1 MANKTVYPYGTGG
14 QLPSSIGLVND
25 LVTGGVD
32 KALTAEQGKIIG
44 QMIGGV
50 AKNVVCTTKQANKG
64 VVASNGLTTFGDI
77 STVNN
82 RAVFGPVE
90 CAGYDYLTYSRVVQ
104 NASAARQY
112 GIVFFDEDDNPILGY
127 LHLNGSASNVSNTV
141 DIPDNAAYF
150 YNTTWGTAS
159 SDSYTL
165 VSKLK
170 FEAPENLVNDLG
182 VQFQLNTTVVATEK
196 ALNFFRLEDGGVYSC
211 TGGSGTSMDP
221 RITLDLT
228 GRDYSKRYKLTM
240 KYKYTG
246 SSTSVWCVYVTT
258 IRQSGNNGDVFSP
271 AYIPPGEGVLQAY
284 LEPYQ
289 NNNNFIVISSQH
301 AGTGQDLFLYGL
313 QIEEIASETQ
323 PVTYSGQKISLGYP
337 ISCKALKVRGGSQ
350 GSANYGDYYFTTDN
364 SYNIIV
370 RNIRT
375 GETLATVLIE
385 SEQRGFVSNP
395 HWNTI
400 NFGTLK
406 YDDGDYFPLLYCST
420 GYNDG
425 TNSGCIVYRIQMSE
439 SEGVYSF
446 TITHVQ
452 TLKFPGKDW
461 TEFITG
467 GDYLYVFNTVIPAVY
482 KFNFPTLSDG
492 SVVVL
497 DLNDAVE
504 TYVFPPKGFNASGQ
518 GCLYHQDKIYTVHG
532 MPNQSTRAL
541 TVMDLKTRTWAT
553 FLNLDDLGF
562 SNSEPE
568 GVFIWEGQLC
578 IAFKGLC
585 QMLFY

>member
-14 QLPSSIGLVND
+14 QLPSSIGLIND
-25 LVTGGVD
+25 LGTGGVD
-32 KALTAEQGKIIG
+32 KALTAEQGKVIG

-50 AKNVVCTTKQANKG
+50 TKTIVCTDKQANKG
-64 VVASNGLTTFGDI
+64 VAASNGLSSFGTI
-77 STVNN
+77 EGVNS
-82 RAVFGPVE
+82 RSVFGPVD
-90 CAGYDYLTYSRVVQ
+90 CSGFDYVIYDRIIQTTAVAQ
-104 NASAARQY
+104 KY
-112 GIVFFDEDDNPILGY
+112 GIVFYDENDTPICGY
-127 LHLNGSASNVSNTV
+127 GSLYGDSSSVSFTAEIPQDASYFYSTHWTSAGDSQTYVLVSNSK
-141 DIPDNAAYF
+141 IEKPD
-150 YNTTWGTAS
+150 
-159 SDSYTL
+159 
-165 VSKLK
+165 
-170 FEAPENLVNDLG
+170 PLVNVLG
-182 VQFQLNTTVVATEK
+182 AQIELDTPTIATEK
-196 ALNFFRLEDGGVYSC
+196 SLNFFRLKDGGVYSSAIS
-211 TGGSGTSMDP
+211 GGSSMDP
-221 RITLDLT
+221 RLIIDLSE
-228 GRDYSKRYKLTM
+228 RDFSKQYKLTL
-240 KYKYTG
+240 KYNYSGTG
-246 SSTSVWCVYVTT
+246 SVWCVYVRE
-258 IRQSGNNGDVFSP
+258 IRQSGSNGSVFSSS
-271 AYIPPGEGVLQAY
+271 AIPQGQGTLEAY
-284 LEPYQ
+284 LEPNGNDKLY
-289 NNNNFIVISSQH
+289 IRISAQQ
-301 AGTGQDLFLYGL
+301 AGAAQDLILYGL
-313 QIEEIASETQ
+313 QIEEVPLSVP
-323 PVTYSGQKISLGYP
+323 PVLYYGQKISFGYP
-337 ISCKALKVRGGSQ
+337 ISCKALKVRGGGQ

-364 SYNIIV
+364 NYNIV
-370 RNIRT
+370 VSNIRT

-400 NFGTLK
+400 NFGSLK
-406 YDDGDYFPLLYCST
+406 YDNEDYFPLMYCST
-420 GYNDG
+420 GYDDG

-439 SEGVYSF
+439 NEGVYSF

-497 DLNDAVE
+497 DLNNAVE

-532 MPNQSTRAL
+532 MPSQSTRAL

-568 GVFIWEGQLC
+568 AVFIWEGQLC